1 MKKIQNA
8 KQLGLVIVILLL
20 LTIALTVTFL
30 LIQTDSTE
38 TDGIVGSGTTS
49 ETAGS
54 SPPAEASQKAT
65 YRIEYD
71 VTWSAESH
79 PNTLPDGAHVSPIVI
94 VSHANENDL
103 FASGTEATDGIE
115 MMAETG
121 ATGVLANEISD
132 NSSILNYVMGSRL
145 DVPDS
150 QTLEIELDQDHPL
163 LSAVSMLA
171 PSPDWFIAANNVE
184 VFKDGRWL
192 EEIQLTMRPYDAGTD
207 SETTFTTVDLDTDP
221 AQTIGAPVDDVFVE
235 AAAENHFATI
245 TITRQD

>member
-8 KQLGLVIVILLL
+8 KQLGLVIAVLLI

-38 TDGIVGSGTTS
+38 MEEADGGETTS
-49 ETAGS
+49 EAADF
-54 SPPAEASQKAT
+54 SPAAEASQKAA

-79 PNTLPDGAHVSPIVI
+79 PNTLPDGAHVSPIFV

-103 FASGTEATDGIE
+103 FAAGAEATDGIE

-121 ATGVLANEISD
+121 AVGVLASETNNNPSVL
-132 NSSILNYVMGSRL
+132 NSAIGSRL
-145 DVPDS
+145 DAPAS

-163 LSAVSMLA
+163 LSAASMLA
-171 PSPDWFIAANNVE
+171 PSPDWFIAVNNVE
-184 VFKDGRWL
+184 VFKDGQWL
-192 EEIQLTMRPYDAGTD
+192 ETIQLTMRPYDAGTD
-207 SETTFTTVDLDTDP
+207 SETTFTTVDLDADP
-221 AQTIGAPVDDVFVE
+221 AQSIGAPADGAFVD

-245 TITRQD
+245 TITRQN